1 MLNIMTVDLFS
12 TDLAK
17 ENVAGKKRL
26 TAEEFRNSLP
36 MAVKGLENR
45 REIKALFN
53 DKGMNAEKLA
63 QLACAKHGRGLMSE
77 VAKAEVKLKAAAPQA
92 NNQPRRAPRA
102 QNQGPNRH

>member
-1 MLNIMTVDLFS
+1 MPLNYAQFAEKVAIGEVGGVQNINNEF
-12 TDLAK
+12 
-17 ENVAGKKRL
+17 AGKI
-26 TAEEFRNSLP
+26 
-36 MAVKGLENR
+36 ENMK
-45 REIKALFN
+45 IY
-53 DKGMNAEKLA
+53 KGMNAEKLA